1 MLVPKTWFHLGAGI
15 MNIGKIRADFPPLE
29 KFVWFQNGGVSITP
43 APVART
49 HLALMRELF
58 ERGPMH
64 IAFPDEEYPRRERSK
79 ERLGRFFGVRAGDL
93 ALMRGVSE
101 AFQTVIRGLDWKA
114 GDRILISEE
123 EEVALLVPCLHLRDL
138 YGVIVDK
145 APLVECAD
153 GQVEA
158 VAGRITERTR
168 LVALSHVISDSGFR
182 LPVERICSA
191 ARARGVLT
199 FLDMAHSAGL
209 YPLDLH
215 EVGCDFAGVL
225 SYKWMYSPYAA
236 GALFAREDRRDEIRV
251 TYAGGRAQAWVDFGE
266 DRFELKDNTER
277 FEFGPW
283 SWPLVHAWASAA
295 AYLENIGL
303 DAIWA
308 RTAALTTRLKQG
320 LTGIPGVR
328 VFTPTSAGQSA
339 AVVAFDMEG
348 WRPEDVRDALRR
360 RWRIVV
366 KAFSSTRRGLR
377 ASVPFFLL
385 EEEID
390 LLLGALTTLASEGPS
405 RIPKGE

>member
-1 MLVPKTWFHLGAGI
+1 
-15 MNIGKIRADFPPLE
+15 MNIRKIREDFPALE
-29 KFVWFQNGGVSITP
+29 NYVWFQNGGVSITP
-43 APVART
+43 APVAET
-49 HLALMRELF
+49 HMGLMRELY

-64 IAFPDEEYPRRERSK
+64 IAYPDVEYPRRERTK
-79 ERLGRFFGVRAGDL
+79 ERLGGFFGVRAGDL

-138 YGVIVDK
+138 FGVVVDK
-145 APLVECAD
+145 VPLMDDVD
-153 GQVEA
+153 GQVDA

-168 LVALSHVISDSGFR
+168 LIGLSHVISDSGYR
-182 LPVERICSA
+182 LPAERICAA
-191 ARARGVLT
+191 ARERGVIT
-199 FLDMAHSAGL
+199 FLDTAHSAGL
-209 YPLDLH
+209 YPMDLN
-215 EVGCDFAGVL
+215 EVGCDFAGIL

-236 GALFAREDRRDEIRV
+236 GALFARKDRRDEIRV
-251 TYAGGRAQAWVDFGE
+251 TYAGGRAQAWVDFRE
-266 DRFELKDNTER
+266 DRFELKESTEK

-283 SWPLVHAWASAA
+283 SWPLVHAWASAVE
-295 AYLENIGL
+295 YLADVGL

-320 LTGIPGVR
+320 LNEIPGVTL
-328 VFTPTSAGQSA
+328 FTPLSSEQSG
-339 AVVAFDMEG
+339 AVVGFSLEG
-348 WRPEDVRDALRR
+348 RHPPEVRDALRR

-366 KAFSSTRRGLR
+366 KAFNTTRHGLR

-390 LLLGALTTLASEGPS
+390 LLLDALATLAAEGPA
-405 RIPKGE
+405 RLPEGG